1 MCTGAPRFPT
11 TTTHLY
17 VELWPWGERGPH
29 FQSLTEKLNKTH
41 FSRPVG
47 LPLGHK
53 SKTDQQMLSPP
64 PHQPWAP
71 LTLCSCLPLLWQMKL
86 NIHGKITHG
95 KNPDRIWGI
104 PVGVSLQG
112 CTPDKLQV
120 IFHLYV
126 CVLNVFQMSSKV
138 TVRKKKKIKEKT
150 SNIFPNAARPTLIPA
165 MLAPNILASD
175 RALAATFPY
184 ICAVQPRWFLSVCQY
199 LEHSIHQNHLTC
211 TRASNRIP
219 IFWPVFNRIWLHFF

>member
-138 TVRKKKKIKEKT
+138 TVRKKKKNKRKDQQHIPQRCQTYSDSRNVGSKH
-150 SNIFPNAARPTLIPA
+150 FGFRP
-165 MLAPNILASD
+165 S
-175 RALAATFPY
+175 
-184 ICAVQPRWFLSVCQY
+184 
-199 LEHSIHQNHLTC
+199 TC
-211 TRASNRIP
+211 CNLPLYMCSSTEVIS
-219 IFWPVFNRIWLHFF
+219 FCLPVFRAQHTSKPSDLYTCK

>member
-1 MCTGAPRFPT
+1 MLGPPSSPPP
-11 TTTHLY
+11 TTHLY

-53 SKTDQQMLSPP
+53 SKTDQQMLSLIPP
-64 PHQPWAP
+64 PTPTQPWAP
-71 LTLCSCLPLLWQMKL
+71 LTLCSCLPLVWWMKL

-112 CTPDKLQV
+112 CAPDKLQV
-120 IFHLYV
+120 IFHLCV
-126 CVLNVFQMSSKV
+126 CVLNVFQMSCKV
-138 TVRKKKKIKEKT
+138 TVKKKGKRKDQQHILQRCQTYSDSSDVGSKHFGFGPSSCCNLPLYMRSSTEVISFCLPVFKAQKT
-150 SNIFPNAARPTLIPA
+150 SKP
-165 MLAPNILASD
+165 SD
-175 RALAATFPY
+175 LY
-184 ICAVQPRWFLSVCQY
+184 MCK
-199 LEHSIHQNHLTC
+199 
-211 TRASNRIP
+211 
-219 IFWPVFNRIWLHFF
+219 